1 MYLLMLLVFL
11 GCYALIDRRW
21 NLYFWSGYKLR
32 AWLVLV
38 VGVLFFLA
46 WDVVGIVNGLFWHC
60 LLYTS
65 PSPRDRG

>member
-46 WDVVGIVNGLFWHC
+46 WDVVGIVNGLFSVSYTHLTLPTI
-60 LLYTS
+60 LLV
-65 PSPRDRG
+65 